1 MDILEDLKW
10 RGAINQETDEEGLRE
25 LLNEKE
31 ELSMTVNIYDSVNQ
45 VASDLPQTQ
54 QFMAVQNAFAALKQ
68 DQVAFSMYK
77 EFSEL
82 QEVLRNAQLNGQ
94 QPKEEDVKK
103 LQELAKKMNDM
114 DAVKN
119 LMAAEQSLN
128 QLLNDINSI
137 IIKPINDVYDLND

>member
-1 MDILEDLKW
+1 MIELDISS
-10 RGAINQETDEEGLRE
+10 
-25 LLNEKE
+25 KE

-103 LQELAKKMNDM
+103 LQELAKKINDM

>member
-1 MDILEDLKW
+1 MIELDI
-10 RGAINQETDEEGLRE
+10 NS
-25 LLNEKE
+25 KE
-31 ELSMTVNIYDSVNQ
+31 ELPMTVNIYDSVNQ

-82 QEVLRNAQLNGQ
+82 QEVLRNAQLSGQ

>member
-1 MDILEDLKW
+1 MIELDI
-10 RGAINQETDEEGLRE
+10 NS
-25 LLNEKE
+25 KE

-82 QEVLRNAQLNGQ
+82 QEVLRNAQLSGQ